1 MSQPWERRAHES
13 AKSFRYFC
21 VYRDMGPERSIVKT
35 VTGESTAKLRWLEH
49 LSSKW
54 QWVARAAA
62 YDDEVDRQKREASEA
77 ERRSMAERHARLAML
92 MQSAAID
99 QTRKW
104 LEEVQA
110 SEKPVWTPD
119 QLNRIMATSVQIER
133 VARGEPSEIIRKEG
147 EAGAMTDTSK
157 WTVEDFRTRMV
168 ELFRV
173 TGKTE
178 AEART
183 LAAQLLGLEEPAAA
197 RLQ

>member
-1 MSQPWERRAHES
+1 
-13 AKSFRYFC
+13 
-21 VYRDMGPERSIVKT
+21 
-35 VTGESTAKLRWLEH
+35 LEY

-62 YDDEVDRQKREASEA
+62 YDDELDRQKREASEA
-77 ERRSMAERHARLAML
+77 ERRTMAERHARLAML

-110 SEKPVWTPD
+110 SDKPIWTPD

-147 EAGAMTDTSK
+147 EGGAMQADTSK
-157 WTVEDFRTRMV
+157 WTVEDFRARMV

-183 LAAQLLGLEEPAAA
+183 LAAQLLGLEEPAA

>member
-1 MSQPWERRAHES
+1 MSQPWERRSHES
-13 AKSFRYFC
+13 SKSFRHFC
-21 VYRDMGPERSIVKT
+21 IYRDMGPGRSLAKAA
-35 VTGESTAKLRWLEH
+35 GESGVRVGLLERFSAKWE
-49 LSSKW
+49 
-54 QWVARAAA
+54 WVARVTA
-62 YDDEVDRQKREASEA
+62 YDDELDRQKRESNEA
-77 ERRSMAERHARLAML
+77 ERRSMADRHARLAML
-92 MQSAAID
+92 IQSAAID

-110 SEKPVWTPD
+110 SDKPIWTPD

-157 WTVEDFRTRMV
+157 WTVEDFRARMV

-183 LAAQLLGLEEPAAA
+183 LAAQLLGLEEPAG
-197 RLQ
+197 RVQ